1 MFFIKNINLFT
12 VGYLV
17 LKESNQMQLIWYG
30 ALWEY
35 NYNFHIFLK
44 KYVSVVSD
52 DQYQYW

>member
-1 MFFIKNINLFT
+1 MFFMKNINLFT

-44 KYVSVVSD
+44 KYVYILLLQCYFSK
-52 DQYQYW
+52 